1 MQNGQECGLC
11 VYVMF
16 FDNLFYRFT
25 VVLFKGVRTVG
36 FGDDEFSIGELRDLS
51 FSGDEHFI
59 ALKLKPVKVENIEMG
74 AEHALEFIDSPS
86 ERNVDLEFF
95 FCVDDCESFGFFA
108 GQVGRKAGSDF
119 VESLD

>member
-1 MQNGQECGLC
+1 MQNGQECGLS

-16 FDNLFYRFT
+16 FDNLFYRFG
-25 VVLFKGVRTVG
+25 VILFKGVGTVG
-36 FGDDEFSIGELRDLS
+36 FGDDELSIGELRDLS

-59 ALKLKPVKVENIEMG
+59 ALKLELVKVEDIKMG
-74 AEHALEFIDSPS
+74 AKHALEFVDSPS

-95 FCVDDCESFGFFA
+95 FGVDDCESLGFFA
-108 GQVGRKAGSDF
+108 GQVGRRVGSDF